1 MRLEYIDLSAARGLK
16 SIGKAAFSSCE
27 ALKQVLLNDGLE
39 TIGERCF
46 AKCELDGVS
55 IPGSVKFIQKLAF
68 TENPLTQVRFLG
80 TAENRLH
87 GEHSSGNAKDSCSE
101 NEHRQVIGERA
112 FADCKELK

>member
-16 SIGKAAFSSCE
+16 CIGKTAFSSCE

-55 IPGSVKFIQKLAF
+55 IPGSVRYISQSAF
-68 TENPLTQVRFLG
+68 SKNPLV
-80 TAENRLH
+80 
-87 GEHSSGNAKDSCSE
+87 
-101 NEHRQVIGERA
+101 
-112 FADCKELK
+112 